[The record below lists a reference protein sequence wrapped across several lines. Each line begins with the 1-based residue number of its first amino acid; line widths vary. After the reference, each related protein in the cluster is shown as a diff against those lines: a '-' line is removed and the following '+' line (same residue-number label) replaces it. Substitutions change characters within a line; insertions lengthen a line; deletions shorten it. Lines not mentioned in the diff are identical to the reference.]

1 MVTGGNDGKK
11 QTLLGYELTSCE
23 DAIVNYLVPSVSA
36 CILYI
41 LLIAVDVGVIFSHF
55 KNDDPIWASL
65 TLFILYVPALISFV
79 LVVSNWALWPEFE
92 SCGRE
97 NMIWFWTKLGEHFFF
112 PVWSIWRFAERIFW
126 SIEAVRAKDEQSFEE
141 AVSIITSPRSIELYV
156 FLQSYTHALP
166 QVLLQLY
173 ILTRNNTE
181 MNRQTEKVQT
191 LCLVL
196 NLLKLAVTTTYYQRF
211 KSQKLTG
218 KQYPWYKRHKDL
230 SLAPN
235 STNEVVL
242 RKPIIAV
249 SRNIIERSSALDR
262 FDDQYNIE
270 PPRYS
275 ELSRRRRSSDLYLE
289 PTSSGLSNRHTLL
302 ETDFDVDIQT
312 KIKVLDESVDEVD
325 TYTSPTYPPILRET
339 SIADGPKRPVYRGT
353 EILDYSEPDFNISRI
368 MNVKGLEDD
377 DLAGKLVATVWWFAF
392 LLARVLTITVFAYFY
407 FKETIYILTIHVIL
421 ITTIL
426 VYDVKSDEV
435 KRAKAVFFL
444 FIGLIFI
451 FCIIEFKIKF
461 KKATKIFYG
470 FFALIFFENMGMCL
484 AWYVGQ
490 VESLENDFW
499 FRYVFYI
506 IIACSILSFSTM
518 VFYFGLN
525 KPPSVVVA
533 TTMKQ

>member
-249 SRNIIERSSALDR
+249 SRLAMEIEGRFQTFKRYLANERGFGEKTGLYNYIIEMQELGFGLTVYQIRKYAYDLAKVDGREKFLPSTNCIASKWWWNSFKSRYNLCLRVPENLSAYRASMANEFMIKDFFSKLNDVLTKL
-262 FDDQYNIE
+262 NIKNTPKLIWNCDE
-270 PPRYS
+270 
-275 ELSRRRRSSDLYLE
+275 
-289 PTSSGLSNRHTLL
+289 TGLSYVVKPSKVNTGIGKKYVFKRSYA
-302 ETDFDVDIQT
+302 ERGQT
-312 KIKVLDESVDEVD
+312 QTMLACIC
-325 TYTSPTYPPILRET
+325 
-339 SIADGPKRPVYRGT
+339 ADGTWIPPMV
-353 EILDYSEPDFNISRI
+353 I
-368 MNVKGLEDD
+368 
-377 DLAGKLVATVWWFAF
+377 
-392 LLARVLTITVFAYFY
+392 
-407 FKETIYILTIHVIL
+407 FKSVT
-421 ITTIL
+421 
-426 VYDVKSDEV
+426 
-435 KRAKAVFFL
+435 
-444 FIGLIFI
+444 
-451 FCIIEFKIKF
+451 
-461 KKATKIFYG
+461 
-470 FFALIFFENMGMCL
+470 
-484 AWYVGQ
+484 W
-490 VESLENDFW
+490 NDTLKND
-499 FRYVFYI
+499 
-506 IIACSILSFSTM
+506 APPSTM
-518 VFYFGLN
+518 ELKF
-525 KPPSVVVA
+525 
-533 TTMKQ
+533 